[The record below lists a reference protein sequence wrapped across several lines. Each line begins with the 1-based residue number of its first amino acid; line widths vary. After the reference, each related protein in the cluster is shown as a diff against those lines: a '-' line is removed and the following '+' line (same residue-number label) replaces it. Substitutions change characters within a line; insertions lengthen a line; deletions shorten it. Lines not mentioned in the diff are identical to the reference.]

1 MKFAALNFF
10 VKHKQNL
17 FLENGG
23 GGTYFHSLQEINK
36 ERITYLILEKK
47 IKFFFSKVRSDLKK
61 FEIFQYFKD
70 YKF

>member
-17 FLENGG
+17 FLENSG

-36 ERITYLILEKK
+36 ERITYLILEKN
-47 IKFFFSKVRSDLKK
+47 
-61 FEIFQYFKD
+61 EIYLFDTKNNILSICL
-70 YKF
+70 